1 MSESIS
7 MPDCV
12 FCKIAAKQIPAK
24 IAHEDAEL
32 LAFHDINPQAPVHIQ
47 IIPKKHIARV
57 SELTSETA
65 PVISRLVLAANRLAG
80 ELGIA
85 EPGYRLVINCNPG
98 AGQSVY
104 HLHLHLL
111 GGRAMKWPPG

>member
-1 MSESIS
+1 MA
-7 MPDCV
+7 DCL

-24 IAHEDAEL
+24 IAFEDAEVM
-32 LAFHDINPQAPVHIQ
+32 AFHDIHPMAPVHVQ

-57 SELTSETA
+57 SDLTQETGD
-65 PVISRLVLAANRLAG
+65 VVVRLVLTANRLASEMG
-80 ELGIA
+80 VAG
-85 EPGYRLVINCNPG
+85 PGYRLVINCNPA

-111 GGRAMKWPPG
+111 GGRSMSWPPG